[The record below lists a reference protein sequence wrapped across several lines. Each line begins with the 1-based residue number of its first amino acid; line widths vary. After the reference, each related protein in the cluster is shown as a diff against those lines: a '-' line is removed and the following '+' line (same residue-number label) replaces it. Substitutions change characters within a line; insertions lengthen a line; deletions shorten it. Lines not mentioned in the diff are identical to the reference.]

1 MSLAVSDEG
10 LRPSARDEDLR
21 RAEKHRL
28 LPHCLYEILY
38 QYTACAAVC
47 QPRRAHFLK
56 LFFAWSA
63 TSAVCRSGALRRFT
77 AVCQPRRAAALHC
90 RLSTAARSL
99 FKTFFR
105 LVCDICRLS
114 IGRVAALYRRLST
127 ESVAALHCRLST
139 AARSL
144 FKTFF
149 AWSAT
154 SAVCRSGSLRRFTA
168 VCQPRRAAALHCRRQ
183 ARALRRRETK
193 KTDTPS
199 LFCKKSEGESKIR
212 MVRFSRRP
220 PKSRAL

>member
-77 AVCQPRRAAALHC
+77 AVCQPRA
-90 RLSTAARSL
+90 
-99 FKTFFR
+99 
-105 LVCDICRLS
+105 
-114 IGRVAALYRRLST
+114 
-127 ESVAALHCRLST
+127 
-139 AARSL
+139 
-144 FKTFF
+144 
-149 AWSAT
+149 
-154 SAVCRSGSLRRFTA
+154 LRRFTA
-168 VCQPRRAAALHCRRQ
+168 VCQPRRAHFSKLFSLGLRHLPFVDRARCGALPPFVNRG
-183 ARALRRRETK
+183 ALRRFTAVDKRERCGVAKQKRRIRPRFFAK
-193 KTDTPS
+193 KARARAKFGWCVLVAVRQKAA
-199 LFCKKSEGESKIR
+199 LFEEARDI
-212 MVRFSRRP
+212 V
-220 PKSRAL
+220 

>member
-47 QPRRAHFLK
+47 QPRRAHFSK

-77 AVCQPRRAAALHC
+77 AVCQPRSVAASPFVG
-90 RLSTAARSL
+90 R
-99 FKTFFR
+99 
-105 LVCDICRLS
+105 
-114 IGRVAALYRRLST
+114 RVAALYRRLST
-127 ESVAALHCRLST
+127 ESVAALHCR
-139 AARSL
+139 
-144 FKTFF
+144 
-149 AWSAT
+149 
-154 SAVCRSGSLRRFTA
+154 
-168 VCQPRRAAALHCRRQ
+168 RQ

-193 KTDTPS
+193 KDGYALAFLQKKARARAKFGWCVLVAVRQKAA
-199 LFCKKSEGESKIR
+199 LFEEAGDI
-212 MVRFSRRP
+212 V
-220 PKSRAL
+220 

>member
-47 QPRRAHFLK
+47 QPRRAHFSK

-77 AVCQPRRAAALHC
+77 AVCQPRRAHFSKLFSLSLRHLPFVDRASCGALPPFVN
-90 RLSTAARSL
+90 RGA
-99 FKTFFR
+99 
-105 LVCDICRLS
+105 
-114 IGRVAALYRRLST
+114 
-127 ESVAALHCRLST
+127 
-139 AARSL
+139 
-144 FKTFF
+144 
-149 AWSAT
+149 
-154 SAVCRSGSLRRFTA
+154 LRRFTA
-168 VCQPRRAAALHCRRQ
+168 VDKRERCGAAKQ
-183 ARALRRRETK
+183 K

-199 LFCKKSEGESKIR
+199 LFCKKKRGREQNSDGA
-212 MVRFSRRP
+212 F
-220 PKSRAL
+220 